1 MKSVKQHLNSL
12 LMKAKIYKV
21 HHTGDAFDKLQES
34 AYADLDIMSRLRGC
48 YSYEIRDSDTFKNT
62 FLVEK
67 KIKDFREE
75 RIKRKLDLSP
85 NKIEG
90 DLKVLDIEDQANQNE
105 MSNFKDGDVM
115 FVSSGDVSPNGPL
128 NISIAGEEGQSMRN
142 I

>member
-1 MKSVKQHLNSL
+1 M
-12 LMKAKIYKV
+12 
-21 HHTGDAFDKLQES
+21 
-34 AYADLDIMSRLRGC
+34 
-48 YSYEIRDSDTFKNT
+48 
-62 FLVEK
+62 VEK